1 VTTGTKPSPAGGNN
15 VERADRSPAHVT
27 NFPLTGINVERAA
40 LSASHPTNFP
50 IHATI
55 SFRVGAGWASRE
67 TSCRSEG

>member
-1 VTTGTKPSPAGGNN
+1 VVTRSRGNN
-15 VERADRSPAHVT
+15 VERGEADASHVT

-40 LSASHPTNFP
+40 LSASHSTNFP